1 MFGGSCPVI
10 QSIRLPN
17 VDRPGSYSEAMRE
30 QLLDDVA
37 ARRFLLGQLSPEE
50 QGRIEELAFE
60 DPHTFAF
67 LESIEDDLIDEFI
80 QGDLSAD
87 EEQQFKTHFLSLPG
101 RRNNLKISRVLQR
114 HLEKIPDPHRKG
126 FSFPDWISF
135 LDWFKLQSAW
145 LKISVAAVATGV
157 LFIVAVWI
165 VIRIWE
171 ATRPAPIQAGP
182 DRQEAI
188 PSPSFNVSPSL
199 VPTSSPTHVENKPKS
214 LTPERKKE
222 VTAYALLSPSAAPR
236 SEGVQQLPVARDSP
250 SMTIELALITQKNF
264 KTYIAAL
271 ENESGAELQ
280 RWLDLSAERLRSG
293 KALQIDV
300 STALLK
306 PREFY
311 RIVVTGVSAKGETE
325 EVARYPFEAKE

>member
-1 MFGGSCPVI
+1 MK
-10 QSIRLPN
+10 
-17 VDRPGSYSEAMRE
+17 E

-60 DPHTFAF
+60 DPDTFTF

-101 RRNNLKISRVLQR
+101 RRDNLKISRVLQH
-114 HLEKIPDPHRKG
+114 HLDTMPDPHRTRQL
-126 FSFPDWISF
+126 FPGWF
-135 LDWFKLQSAW
+135 LFIAWFNLQRAW
-145 LKISVAAVATGV
+145 LKFSVAAVATLV
-157 LFIVAVWI
+157 LVFVAVLI

-182 DRQEAI
+182 DRQDAV
-188 PSPSFNVSPSL
+188 PSPSFNISPSL
-199 VPTSSPTHVENKPKS
+199 APTSSPAHVENKPKS

-236 SEGVQQLPVARDSP
+236 SEGVQQLPVARDTP
-250 SMTIELALITQKNF
+250 TMTIELALITQKNF
-264 KTYIAAL
+264 KEYVAVL

-280 RWLDLSAERLRSG
+280 RWRNLTAGRLRSG
-293 KALQIDV
+293 KGRQIDV
-300 STALLK
+300 PTPLLK
-306 PREFY
+306 PGEFC

-325 EVARYPFEAKE
+325 EIARYPFEVKE